1 MPPELRDELTA
12 GPDMFEAYK
21 VHKKRF
27 KEYDVSAM
35 PSRVDDL
42 VQKLQ
47 QCNQD
52 CIVIVAH
59 NITIGELTTRLGL
72 RDSNER
78 RRQLIIEK
86 YGEKYGEGCWLS
98 NCEVMPRRINWANV
112 TLPSTNHPSHRDASK
127 L

>member
-1 MPPELRDELTA
+1 MPPELRDELTE

-21 VHKKRF
+21 MHKKRF

-47 QCNQD
+47 QCNQE

-72 RDSNER
+72 HDSNEH

-112 TLPSTNHPSHRDASK
+112 TPPSTNHPSHRDTSK